1 LRLQKKDHLSAS
13 LLPAPEASGARRA
26 LGTLV
31 TEQLRVLLERR
42 AVRIAVVGS
51 LLAMASVFA
60 LLPSSASGEV
70 NRDWMFILP
79 VAVAAIAA
87 GLKEGLFTAL
97 IAAGFVALFAID
109 RESTF
114 SQVFLL
120 EAFATPFALYGLVAA
135 VLGAFAEAH
144 YSVQDHL
151 RMLATLDP
159 LTKVSNI
166 ERFHHE
172 VRLLDAAGVGYAVM
186 ITDLDNLKAINDKYG
201 HQTGSAAI
209 QTMANVLRRVVRTS
223 DLVARYGG
231 DEFVVVLR
239 EADRVGAQIVMNRV
253 TSMLEEERLPTAPE
267 AKVTVSMGVALAG
280 EDGHTP
286 EELVKAADEAM
297 YAHKR
302 ARKASR
308 S

>member
-1 LRLQKKDHLSAS
+1 
-13 LLPAPEASGARRA
+13 
-26 LGTLV
+26 
-31 TEQLRVLLERR
+31 VLLERR
-42 AVRIAVVGS
+42 AVRIAVVGT
-51 LLAMASVFA
+51 LLALASIFA
-60 LLPSSASGEV
+60 LLPTPEGADSAGYE
-70 NRDWMFILP
+70 WMFILP
-79 VAVAAIAA
+79 VAVAAIAS
-87 GLKEGLFTAL
+87 GLKEGLFVAIL
-97 IAAGFVALFAID
+97 ACGLAALFAVD
-109 RESTF
+109 KL
-114 SQVFLL
+114 SQVEQFEL
-120 EAFATPFALYGLVAA
+120 ARIIASRFALYGIIAA
-135 VLGAFAEAH
+135 VLGTFAEAH

-253 TSMLEEERLPTAPE
+253 TSMLEEERLATAPE
-267 AKVTVSMGVALAG
+267 ARITVSMGVALAG

-302 ARKASR
+302 ARKAER
-308 S
+308 